1 MRDKCQGLGM
11 RGANSAVFVGPS
23 VRQVP
28 LEEVCG
34 ASKPSV
40 STHPS
45 FGKRGSL
52 AKILRGLAAV
62 IWEVLD
68 LFIFGKVREVIKPSC
83 LRQGW

>member
-34 ASKPSV
+34 ASKPS
-40 STHPS
+40 PLP
-45 FGKRGSL
+45 FGKGSL